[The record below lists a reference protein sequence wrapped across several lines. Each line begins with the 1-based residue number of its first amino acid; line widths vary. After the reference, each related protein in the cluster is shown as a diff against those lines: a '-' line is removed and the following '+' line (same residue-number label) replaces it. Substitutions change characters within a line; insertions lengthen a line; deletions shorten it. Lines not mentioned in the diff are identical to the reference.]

1 MLIISDV
8 ICVHCQKLHNLFVGT
23 LQTGRITSLRQAF
36 LTCFLAN
43 AKVCSLYLYE
53 RTIDK
58 NKAFMIAL
66 FSIHNEPTK
75 HVYYSQPLLNY
86 LAFQYFDNDEGYSRN
101 ESCALNLMSTF
112 LLAG

>member
-1 MLIISDV
+1 MIATAETSKV
-8 ICVHCQKLHNLFVGT
+8 TTMHND
-23 LQTGRITSLRQAF
+23 
-36 LTCFLAN
+36 LTRH
-43 AKVCSLYLYE
+43 AKVCSLYLYV

-75 HVYYSQPLLNY
+75 HVYCSQPLLNY